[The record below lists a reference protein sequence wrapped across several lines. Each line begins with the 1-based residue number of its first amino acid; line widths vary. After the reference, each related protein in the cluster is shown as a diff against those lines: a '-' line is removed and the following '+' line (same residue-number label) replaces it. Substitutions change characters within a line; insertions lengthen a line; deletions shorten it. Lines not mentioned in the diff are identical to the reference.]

1 MYNKDIKYN
10 PAIWADMSLDERSI
24 YYIAEAYEELAK
36 SKKDF
41 RKFLP
46 SAESKTLPHPDSGE
60 RPADK
65 IRNHK
70 NWQYFEKVWDRF
82 KYDQSFDASIF
93 VEAVGRHLPKDR
105 QLYPAQLATK
115 KNFDYYLEYRESIK
129 IDTSEK
135 DDTKRIMEGIVQSYK
150 LIARK
155 IGVKKLT
162 KQDIYDFFN
171 KPKDGMIL
179 SEGLLFCM
187 QQMISPYYFSVSK
200 SFISAY
206 TNSDK
211 DIQDEI
217 LPLDRLKDMHSLTK
231 VKPKIYEFLKKIFEE
246 DII

>member
-10 PAIWADMSLDERSI
+10 PAIWADMSSDERNI
-24 YYIAEAYEELAK
+24 YYIAEAYEDFAK
-36 SKKDF
+36 SRKDF
-41 RKFLP
+41 RKHLP

-82 KYDQSFDASIF
+82 IYDQSFDASMFID
-93 VEAVGRHLPKDR
+93 AVAKHLPKD
-105 QLYPAQLATK
+105 QHIYPSQLATK
-115 KNFDYYLEYRESIK
+115 KNFDYYLEHREAIK
-129 IDTSEK
+129 LNTSES
-135 DDTKRIMEGIVQSYK
+135 DDTKRIMEGIIQSYK
-150 LIARK
+150 LIAK
-155 IGVKKLT
+155 KVGVKKLN
-162 KQDIYDFFN
+162 KEDIYNFFN

-206 TNSDK
+206 NNSDK

-246 DII
+246 DIA